1 MDISFHTTIL
11 HSLEYL
17 TIGFMNRIQVGKLFR
32 GIHMGRKEDNIKRAT
47 EVMHTRDRIRN
58 LAIAAHIDHGK
69 TTLSDNLIAGAGMM
83 SEELAGKSRVLDF
96 DDQESAR
103 GITINA
109 ASASMVHG
117 VNGEDYLINLIDTPG
132 HVDFGG
138 DVTRAMRAVDG
149 CIILTCAVEGA
160 MPQTETVVR
169 QALKEKVKP
178 VLFINK
184 VDRLINELQVTPDD
198 MQKRFMEQITKVNN
212 LIRQF
217 APDEHKKSWQVSVQD
232 GTVAFGSAYH
242 NWGITVPYMSKS
254 GISFKDIFEH
264 CNNEQQKELAK
275 KAPVHEVLLDMSV
288 EKLPS
293 PMVAQK
299 YRIPNI
305 WQGDLDSEVG
315 KSMLKCDSDGPL
327 SLMITKIWMDPHA
340 GEVAVGRVYSGSI
353 KHGET
358 VWAIGGA
365 KAERVQQVSMMVG
378 GDRIQVPE
386 VSAGN
391 IAALTGV
398 RSAAAGVTIAREKDA
413 TPFEAIRHYSEPV
426 VTVAVEPKAMKDLP
440 KFIDALRSL
449 AKSDASLQV
458 FTNQETGEAL
468 LAGMGELHLEITVYR
483 LEEEQNIKVNVS
495 EPIVVYRESI
505 SSDNKGNAFEG
516 KSPNRHNRFYIEVE
530 PLPLDVIQA
539 LREGLLGDGPVR
551 LKDAKETGNK
561 FAEFGMDKDLMRK
574 IYAIN
579 GTSVLVNDTK
589 GIQNLHETRELII
602 EAFNDVCKKGPVADE
617 PLLGVMVRLVDAKL
631 HEDAI
636 HRGPA
641 QTIPAV
647 RNAVK
652 GALIRARSVMFEP
665 IQKIRIDAP
674 NEWIGGITREVTTRR
689 GIIEDMPVEGGV
701 ASVIGKMPVAES
713 FGFSNDIR
721 AASQGRAVWNTE
733 NAGYEQVPTEL
744 FHKVTGEIRNRKGL
758 KEELPTES
766 QYSD

>member
-1 MDISFHTTIL
+1 
-11 HSLEYL
+11 
-17 TIGFMNRIQVGKLFR
+17 
-32 GIHMGRKEDNIKRAT
+32 MGRKEDNIKRAT
-47 EVMHTRDRIRN
+47 EVMHNRERIRN

-83 SEELAGKSRVLDF
+83 SEDLAGKSRVLDF

-109 ASASMVHG
+109 ASASMVHS
-117 VNGEDYLINLIDTPG
+117 VNGEDHLINLIDTPG

-184 VDRLINELQVTPDD
+184 VDRLINELQVTPED
-198 MQKRFMEQITKVNN
+198 MQERFMTQITKVNK
-212 LIRQF
+212 LIRSF
-217 APDEHKKSWQVSVQD
+217 APEEHKSDWQVSVQD

-242 NWGITVPYMSKS
+242 NWGITVPYMAKS

-264 CNNEQQKELAK
+264 CHNEQQKELAG
-275 KAPVHEVLLDMSV
+275 KAPVHEVLLDMAV

-293 PMVAQK
+293 PLIAQE

-305 WQGDLDSEVG
+305 WQGDLDSTTG
-315 KSMLKCDSDGPL
+315 KAMIGCDSDGPL

-340 GEVAVGRVYSGSI
+340 GEVAVGRVYSGTI
-353 KHGET
+353 KQGES
-358 VWAIGGA
+358 VWSIGGA

-378 GDRIQVPE
+378 GDRIPVPG

-398 RSAAAGVTIAREKDA
+398 RSAAAGVTLSREQDS

-426 VTVAVEPKAMKDLP
+426 VTIAIEPKSLKDLP
-440 KFIDALRSL
+440 KFVDALRSL
-449 AKSDASLQV
+449 GKADASLQV
-458 FTNQETGEAL
+458 TTNQETGEAL
-468 LAGMGELHLEITVYR
+468 LAGMGELHLEITIYR
-483 LEEEQNIKVNVS
+483 LEEEQGIKVNQS
-495 EPIVVYRESI
+495 NPIVVYRESI
-505 SSDNKGNAFEG
+505 SDDNKGRSFEG
-516 KSPNRHNRFYIEVE
+516 KSPNRHNRFYVEVE
-530 PLPLDVIQA
+530 QLPEEVVTA
-539 LREGLLGDGPVR
+539 LREGHFGDGPVR
-551 LKDAKETGNK
+551 TKDAKETGNK
-561 FAEFGMDKDLMRK
+561 FAEYGMDKDLMRK

-602 EAFNDVCKKGPVADE
+602 EAFNDVCKKGPIAEE
-617 PLLGVMVRLVDAKL
+617 PLTGVMARLVDAKL

-647 RNAVK
+647 RNSIK
-652 GALIRARSVMFEP
+652 GALIRANSVLFEP

-674 NEWIGGITREVTTRR
+674 TEWAGGITRQLNTRR
-689 GIIEDMPVEGGV
+689 GVIEDMPVEGDV
-701 ASVIGKMPVAES
+701 TSVLGKMPVAES

-721 AASQGRAVWNTE
+721 AATQGRAVWNTE
-733 NAGYEQVPTEL
+733 NAGYQQVPPNL
-744 FHKVTGEIRNRKGL
+744 FHKIVAEIRQRKGL
-758 KEELPTES
+758 KEEIPGEANYT
-766 QYSD
+766 D

>member
-1 MDISFHTTIL
+1 
-11 HSLEYL
+11 
-17 TIGFMNRIQVGKLFR
+17 
-32 GIHMGRKEDNIKRAT
+32 MGRKEDNIKRAT
-47 EVMHTRDRIRN
+47 EVMRTRERIRN

-109 ASASMVHG
+109 ASASMVHN
-117 VNGEDYLINLIDTPG
+117 VNGHDYLINLIDTPG

-184 VDRLINELQVTPDD
+184 VDRLINELQVTPED
-198 MQKRFMEQITKVNN
+198 MQERFMVQITKVNN
-212 LIRQF
+212 LISRF
-217 APDEHKKSWQVSVQD
+217 APDGHEKDWQVSVQD

-254 GISFKDIFEH
+254 GISFKEIFEH
-264 CNNEQQKELAK
+264 CHNEQQRELAK
-275 KAPVHEVLLDMSV
+275 KAPVHEVLLDMTV

-293 PMVAQK
+293 PLIAQE

-305 WQGDLDSEVG
+305 WQGELESEVG
-315 KSMLKCDSDGPL
+315 VSMLQCDSDGPL
-327 SLMITKIWMDPHA
+327 SLMITKIWMDQHA
-340 GEVAVGRVYSGSI
+340 GEVAVGRVYSGTI
-353 KHGET
+353 KQGET
-358 VWAIGGA
+358 VWAIGSA

-378 GDRIQVPE
+378 SDRIQVPG

-398 RSAAAGVTIAREKDA
+398 RSAAAGVTIARDQDA

-426 VTVAVEPKAMKDLP
+426 VTVAIEPKAMKDLP
-440 KFIDALRSL
+440 KFIDALRGL
-449 AKSDASLQV
+449 AKADASLEV
-458 FTNQETGEAL
+458 STNQETGEAL

-483 LEEEQNIKVNVS
+483 LEEERGIKVNVS

-505 SSDNKGNAFEG
+505 SGDNKGRPFEG

-530 PLPLDVIQA
+530 PLTEEVVQA
-539 LREGLLGDGPVR
+539 LREGHFGNGPVR
-551 LKDAKETGNK
+551 AKDAKETGNK
-561 FAEFGMDKDLMRK
+561 FAEFGMDKNLMRK

-579 GTSVLVNDTK
+579 GTTVLVNDTK

-602 EAFNDVCKKGPVADE
+602 EAFNDVCKKGPIAEE
-617 PLLGVMVRLVDAKL
+617 PLTGVMVKLVDAKL

-647 RNAVK
+647 RNAIK
-652 GALIRARSVMFEP
+652 GALIRASSVMFEP

-721 AASQGRAVWNTE
+721 AATQGRAVWNTE
-733 NAGYEQVPTEL
+733 NAGYVQVPSDL
-744 FHKVTGEIRNRKGL
+744 FHKVSGEIRRRKGL
-758 KEELPTES
+758 KEEIPGES
-766 QYSD
+766 QYTD

>member
-1 MDISFHTTIL
+1 
-11 HSLEYL
+11 
-17 TIGFMNRIQVGKLFR
+17 
-32 GIHMGRKEDNIKRAT
+32 MGRKEDNIKRAT
-47 EVMHTRDRIRN
+47 EVMHQREQIRN

-83 SEELAGKSRVLDF
+83 SVDLAGKSRVLDF

-109 ASASMVHG
+109 ASASMVHTVG
-117 VNGEDYLINLIDTPG
+117 NQDYLINLIDTPG

-184 VDRLINELQVTPDD
+184 VDRLINELQVTPED
-198 MQKRFMEQITKVNN
+198 MIKRFEKQITKVNT

-217 APDEHKKSWQVSVQD
+217 APAEHKKDWQVSVDD

-242 NWGITVPYMSKS
+242 NWGITVPYMQKS
-254 GISFKDIFEH
+254 GVNFTQIFEY

-288 EKLPS
+288 ALLPS
-293 PMVAQK
+293 PLVAQK

-305 WQGDLDSEVG
+305 WQGDLESEIG
-315 KSMLKCDSDGPL
+315 AAMLDCDPSGPL

-340 GEVAVGRVYSGSI
+340 GEVAVGRLYSGTI
-353 KHGET
+353 KHGES
-358 VWAIGGA
+358 VWALGA
-365 KAERVQQVSMMVG
+365 AKSERVQQVSMMVG
-378 GDRIQVPE
+378 SDRIQVPE
-386 VSAGN
+386 VTSGN
-391 IAALTGV
+391 IVALTGV
-398 RSAAAGVTIAREKDA
+398 RSAAAGVTITRDEDT

-426 VTVAVEPKAMKDLP
+426 VTVAVEPKSMKDLP
-440 KFIDALRSL
+440 KFIGALHGL
-449 AKSDASLQV
+449 AKADASLEV
-458 FTNQETGEAL
+458 STNQETGEAL

-483 LEEEQNIKVNVS
+483 LEEEQGIKVSVS
-495 EPIVVYRESI
+495 DPIVVYRESI
-505 SSDNKGNAFEG
+505 SSDNKKRPFEG
-516 KSPNRHNRFYIEVE
+516 KSPNRHNRFYIETE
-530 PLPLDVIQA
+530 PLPDDVTNA
-539 LREGLLGDGPVR
+539 LREGAFGDGAVR
-551 LKDAKETGNK
+551 NKDAKEIGNR

-579 GTSVLVNDTK
+579 GTNVLVNDTK

-602 EAFNDVCKKGPVADE
+602 ECFNDVCMKGPIAEE
-617 PLLGVMVRLVDAKL
+617 PLMGVMVRLVDAKL

-647 RNAVK
+647 RKAVK
-652 GALIRARSVMFEP
+652 GALLRSKSVIFEP
-665 IQKIRIDAP
+665 LQKIRIDAP
-674 NEWIGGITREVTTRR
+674 NDVIGGVTREVTTRR
-689 GIIEDMPVEGGV
+689 GVIEDMPIDGNT
-701 ASVIGKMPVAES
+701 ASVIGTMPVAET

-721 AASQGRAVWNTE
+721 AATQGRAIWNTE
-733 NAGYEQVPTEL
+733 NAGYVHLPPSL
-744 FHKVTGEIRNRKGL
+744 FEKITAEIRERKGL
-758 KEELPTES
+758 QSEIPGEAHYT
-766 QYSD
+766 D

>member
-1 MDISFHTTIL
+1 
-11 HSLEYL
+11 
-17 TIGFMNRIQVGKLFR
+17 
-32 GIHMGRKEDNIKRAT
+32 MGRKEDNIKRAT
-47 EVMHTRDRIRN
+47 EVMHSREHIRN

-96 DDQESAR
+96 DDQEAAR

-109 ASASMVHG
+109 ASASMVHK
-117 VNGEDYLINLIDTPG
+117 VNGQDYLINLIDTPG

-184 VDRLINELQVTPDD
+184 VDRLINELQVTPED
-198 MQKRFMEQITKVNN
+198 MQERFMIQISKVNN
-212 LIRQF
+212 LIRRF
-217 APDEHKKSWQVSVQD
+217 APEEHKKNWQVSVQD
-232 GTVAFGSAYH
+232 GTVAFGSAFH

-264 CNNEQQKELAK
+264 CHNEQQRELAK
-275 KAPVHEVLLDMSV
+275 KAPVHEVLLDMTV

-293 PMVAQK
+293 PMIAQE

-305 WQGDLDSEVG
+305 WQGELESSVG
-315 KSMLKCDSDGPL
+315 KSMLQCDSGGPL

-340 GEVAVGRVYSGSI
+340 GEVAVGRVYSGTV
-353 KHGET
+353 KQGDA
-358 VWAIGGA
+358 VWAIGSA
-365 KAERVQQVSMMVG
+365 KSERVQQVSMMVG
-378 GDRIQVPE
+378 SERIQVPE

-398 RSAAAGVTIAREKDA
+398 RSAAAGVTIAREQDA

-426 VTVAVEPKAMKDLP
+426 VTVAIEPKAMKDLP
-440 KFIDALRSL
+440 KFIDALRGL
-449 AKSDASLQV
+449 AKADASLEV

-483 LEEEQNIKVNVS
+483 LEEEQGIKVNVS

-505 SSDNKGNAFEG
+505 SGNNKGRPFEG
-516 KSPNRHNRFYIEVE
+516 KSPNRHNRFYVEAE
-530 PLPLDVIQA
+530 PLSEEVIQA
-539 LREGLLGDGPVR
+539 LREGHFGDGPVR
-551 LKDAKETGNK
+551 AKDAKETGNK
-561 FAEFGMDKDLMRK
+561 FAEFGLDKNMMRK

-579 GTSVLVNDTK
+579 GTTVLVNDTK

-602 EAFNDVCKKGPVADE
+602 EAFNDVCKKGPIAEE
-617 PLLGVMVRLVDAKL
+617 PLTGVLVRLVDAKL

-647 RNAVK
+647 RNAIK
-652 GALIRARSVMFEP
+652 GSLIRSNSVMFEP

-721 AASQGRAVWNTE
+721 AATQGRAVWNTE
-733 NAGYEQVPTEL
+733 NAGYVQVPSDL
-744 FHKVTGEIRNRKGL
+744 FHKISGEIRQRKGL
-758 KEELPTES
+758 KEEIPGES
-766 QYSD
+766 QYTD

>member
-1 MDISFHTTIL
+1 
-11 HSLEYL
+11 
-17 TIGFMNRIQVGKLFR
+17 
-32 GIHMGRKEDNIKRAT
+32 MGRKEDNIKRAT
-47 EVMHTRDRIRN
+47 EVMQTRERIRN

-109 ASASMVHG
+109 ASASMVHD
-117 VNGEDYLINLIDTPG
+117 VNGHDYLINLIDTPG

-184 VDRLINELQVTPDD
+184 VDRLINELQVTPED
-198 MQKRFMEQITKVNN
+198 MQERFMVQITKVNN
-212 LIRQF
+212 LISRF
-217 APDEHKKSWQVSVQD
+217 APDGHEKDWQVSVQD

-254 GISFKDIFEH
+254 GISFKEIFEH
-264 CNNEQQKELAK
+264 CHNDQQRELAR
-275 KAPVHEVLLDMSV
+275 KAPVHEVLLDMTV

-293 PMVAQK
+293 PLIAQE

-305 WQGDLDSEVG
+305 WQGELESEVG
-315 KSMLKCDSDGPL
+315 VSMLQCDSDGPL
-327 SLMITKIWMDPHA
+327 SLMITKIWMDQHA
-340 GEVAVGRVYSGSI
+340 GEVAVGRVYSGTI
-353 KHGET
+353 KQGET
-358 VWAIGGA
+358 VWAIGSA

-378 GDRIQVPE
+378 SDRIPVPG

-398 RSAAAGVTIAREKDA
+398 RSAAAGVTIARDQDA

-426 VTVAVEPKAMKDLP
+426 VTVAIEPKAMKDLP
-440 KFIDALRSL
+440 KFIDALRGL
-449 AKSDASLQV
+449 AKADASLEV
-458 FTNQETGEAL
+458 STNQETGEAL

-483 LEEEQNIKVNVS
+483 LEEERGIKVNVS

-505 SSDNKGNAFEG
+505 SGDNKGRPFEG

-530 PLPLDVIQA
+530 PLTEEVVQA
-539 LREGLLGDGPVR
+539 LREGHFGNGPVR
-551 LKDAKETGNK
+551 AKDAKETGNK
-561 FAEFGMDKDLMRK
+561 FAEFGMDKNLMRK

-579 GTSVLVNDTK
+579 GTTVLVNDTK

-602 EAFNDVCKKGPVADE
+602 EAFNDVCKKGPIAEE
-617 PLLGVMVRLVDAKL
+617 PLTGVMVKLVDAKL

-647 RNAVK
+647 RNAIK
-652 GALIRARSVMFEP
+652 GALIRASSVMFEP

-721 AASQGRAVWNTE
+721 AATQGRAVWNTE
-733 NAGYEQVPTEL
+733 NAGYVQVPSDL
-744 FHKVTGEIRNRKGL
+744 FHKVSGEIRRRKGL
-758 KEELPTES
+758 KEEIPGES
-766 QYSD
+766 QYTD

>member
-1 MDISFHTTIL
+1 
-11 HSLEYL
+11 
-17 TIGFMNRIQVGKLFR
+17 
-32 GIHMGRKEDNIKRAT
+32 MGRKEDNIKRAT
-47 EVMHTRDRIRN
+47 EVMHQREQIRN

-83 SEELAGKSRVLDF
+83 SEDLAGKSRVLDF

-109 ASASMVHG
+109 ASASMVHTVG
-117 VNGEDYLINLIDTPG
+117 TQDYLINLIDTPG

-184 VDRLINELQVTPDD
+184 VDRLINELQVTPED
-198 MQKRFMEQITKVNN
+198 MMKRFEEQITKVNT

-217 APDEHKKSWQVSVQD
+217 APTEHRQDWQVSVND

-242 NWGITVPYMSKS
+242 NWGITVPYMKKS
-254 GISFKDIFEH
+254 GVNFNQIFEY

-275 KAPVHEVLLDMSV
+275 KAPVHEVLLDMAV
-288 EKLPS
+288 EMLPS
-293 PMVAQK
+293 PLVAQK

-305 WQGDLDSEVG
+305 WQGDLESEIG
-315 KSMLKCDSDGPL
+315 TAMLSCDSRGPL

-340 GEVAVGRVYSGSI
+340 GEVAVGRLYSGTI
-353 KHGET
+353 KHGES
-358 VWAIGGA
+358 VWALGA
-365 KAERVQQVSMMVG
+365 AKSERVQQVSMMVG
-378 GDRIQVPE
+378 SDRIQVPE
-386 VSAGN
+386 VTSGN
-391 IAALTGV
+391 IVALTGV
-398 RSAAAGVTIAREKDA
+398 RSAAAGVTITRDEDT

-426 VTVAVEPKAMKDLP
+426 VTVAVEPKSMKDLP
-440 KFIDALRSL
+440 KFVGALHSL
-449 AKSDASLQV
+449 AKADASLEV
-458 FTNQETGEAL
+458 STNQETGEAL

-483 LEEEQNIKVNVS
+483 LEEEQGIKVSVS
-495 EPIVVYRESI
+495 DPIVVYRESI
-505 SSDNKGNAFEG
+505 SLDNKGRAFEG
-516 KSPNRHNRFYIEVE
+516 KSPNRHNRFYIETE
-530 PLPLDVIQA
+530 PLPDDVTQA
-539 LREGLLGDGPVR
+539 MREGIFGDGAVR
-551 LKDAKETGNK
+551 NQDAKEVGNK

-574 IYAIN
+574 VYAIH
-579 GTSVLVNDTK
+579 GTNVLVNDTK

-602 EAFNDVCKKGPVADE
+602 EGFNDVCKKGPVAEE
-617 PLLGVMVRLVDAKL
+617 PLMGVMVRLVDAKL

-647 RNAVK
+647 RNAIK
-652 GALIRARSVMFEP
+652 GALMRSKSVIFEP
-665 IQKIRIDAP
+665 MQNIRIDAP
-674 NEWIGGITREVTTRR
+674 NDVIGGVTREVTTRR
-689 GIIEDMPVEGGV
+689 GVIEDMPVEGGT

-721 AASQGRAVWNTE
+721 AATQGRAIWNTE
-733 NAGYEQVPTEL
+733 NSGYVHLPINL
-744 FHKVTGEIRNRKGL
+744 FDKVTSEIRERKGL
-758 KEELPTES
+758 KAEIPGEAH
-766 QYSD
+766 YMD

>member
-1 MDISFHTTIL
+1 
-11 HSLEYL
+11 
-17 TIGFMNRIQVGKLFR
+17 
-32 GIHMGRKEDNIKRAT
+32 MGRKEDNIKRAT
-47 EVMHTRDRIRN
+47 EVMHQRERIRN

-109 ASASMVHG
+109 ASASMVHSVSG
-117 VNGEDYLINLIDTPG
+117 DDYLINLIDTPG

-184 VDRLINELQVTPDD
+184 VDRLINALQVTPED
-198 MQKRFMEQITKVNN
+198 MLERFKEQITRVNT

-217 APDEHKKSWQVSVQD
+217 APEEHRKDWQVSVEG

-242 NWGITVPYMSKS
+242 NWGITVPYMQKS
-254 GISFKDIFEH
+254 GVNFTQIFEFCH
-264 CNNEQQKELAK
+264 NEEQKELAK
-275 KAPVHEVLLDMSV
+275 KAPVHEVLLDMAV
-288 EKLPS
+288 EVLPS
-293 PMVAQK
+293 PLVAQK

-305 WQGDLDSEVG
+305 WQGDLESETGTAMISCDSE
-315 KSMLKCDSDGPL
+315 GPL

-340 GEVAVGRVYSGSI
+340 GEVAVGRIYSGTIS
-353 KHGET
+353 HGET
-358 VWAIGGA
+358 VWALGGA
-365 KAERVQQVSMMVG
+365 KPERVQQVSMMVG

-386 VSAGN
+386 VSSGN
-391 IAALTGV
+391 IVALTGV
-398 RSAAAGVTIAREKDA
+398 RSAAAGVTITREEDA

-426 VTVAVEPKAMKDLP
+426 VTVAVEPKSMKDLP

-449 AKSDASLQV
+449 AKADASLQV
-458 FTNQETGEAL
+458 STNQETGEAL

-483 LEEEQNIKVNVS
+483 LEEEQNIKVTVS

-505 SSDNKGNAFEG
+505 SQDNKGRAFEG
-516 KSPNRHNRFYIEVE
+516 KSPNRHNRFYIETE
-530 PLPLDVIQA
+530 PLPDDVVNA
-539 LREGLLGDGPVR
+539 LREGAFGDGAVR
-551 LKDAKETGNK
+551 NKDAKAVGDQ
-561 FAEFGMDKDLMRK
+561 FAEFGMNKDLMRK

-579 GTSVLVNDTK
+579 GTNVLVNDTK

-602 EAFNDVCKKGPVADE
+602 EGFNDVCKKGPVADE
-617 PLLGVMVRLVDAKL
+617 PLMGVMVRLVDAKL

-647 RNAVK
+647 RNALK
-652 GALIRARSVMFEP
+652 GALIRSKSVIFEP
-665 IQKIRIDAP
+665 IQNIRIDAP
-674 NEWIGGITREVTTRR
+674 NDVIGGVTREVTTRR
-689 GIIEDMPVEGGV
+689 GVIEDMPVDGST
-701 ASVIGKMPVAES
+701 ASVIGTMPVAET

-733 NAGYEQVPTEL
+733 NAGYVHLPPNL
-744 FHKVTGEIRNRKGL
+744 FGDVTAEIRERKGL
-758 KEELPTES
+758 KPEIPGEA
-766 QYSD
+766 QYMD

>member
-1 MDISFHTTIL
+1 
-11 HSLEYL
+11 
-17 TIGFMNRIQVGKLFR
+17 
-32 GIHMGRKEDNIKRAT
+32 MGRKEDNIKRAT
-47 EVMHTRDRIRN
+47 EVMHVREKIRN

-83 SEELAGKSRVLDF
+83 SEDLAGKSRVLDF

-117 VNGEDYLINLIDTPG
+117 VGGDDYLINLIDTPG

-169 QALKEKVKP
+169 QALKEKVRP

-184 VDRLINELQVTPDD
+184 VDRLINELQVTPQD
-198 MQKRFMEQITKVNN
+198 MISRFEEQITRVNT

-217 APDEHKKSWQVSVQD
+217 APAEHRKDWQVNVQD

-242 NWGITVPYMSKS
+242 NWGITLPYMEKS
-254 GISFKDIFEH
+254 GVGFKDIFEH
-264 CNNEQQKELAK
+264 CHNEEQKELSK
-275 KAPVHEVLLDMSV
+275 KAPVHEVLLDMAV

-293 PMVAQK
+293 PLVAQQ

-305 WQGDLDSEVG
+305 WQGDLESETGLAMLSCDSE
-315 KSMLKCDSDGPL
+315 GPL

-340 GEVAVGRVYSGSI
+340 GEVAVGRIYSGTI

-358 VWAIGGA
+358 VWALGGA
-365 KAERVQQVSMMVG
+365 KSERVQQVSMMVG
-378 GDRIQVPE
+378 SDRIQVPE
-386 VSAGN
+386 VTSGN
-391 IAALTGV
+391 IVALTGV
-398 RSAAAGVTIAREKDA
+398 RSAAAGVTITRDEDS

-426 VTVAVEPKAMKDLP
+426 VTVAVEPKSMKDLP
-440 KFIDALRSL
+440 KFIDALRTL
-449 AKSDASLQV
+449 GKADASLQV
-458 FTNQETGEAL
+458 STNQETGEAL

-483 LEEEQNIKVNVS
+483 LEEEQGIKVTVS

-505 SSDNKGNAFEG
+505 SSDNTGRAFEG
-516 KSPNRHNRFYIEVE
+516 KSPNRHNRFYIETE
-530 PLPLDVIQA
+530 PLPDDVTNA
-539 LREGLLGDGPVR
+539 LREGTFGDGAVR
-551 LKDAKETGNK
+551 NKDAKEIGDR
-561 FAEFGMDKDLMRK
+561 FAEFGMNKDLMRK

-579 GTSVLVNDTK
+579 GTNILVNDTK

-602 EAFNDVCKKGPVADE
+602 EGFNDVCEKGPVADE
-617 PLLGVMVRLVDAKL
+617 PLMGVMVRLVDAKL

-652 GALIRARSVMFEP
+652 GALLRSKSVIFEP
-665 IQKIRIDAP
+665 IQNIRIDAP
-674 NEWIGGITREVTTRR
+674 QDVIGGVTREVTTRR
-689 GIIEDMPVEGGV
+689 GVIEDMPIDGNT
-701 ASVIGKMPVAES
+701 ASVIGVMPVAES

-721 AASQGRAVWNTE
+721 AATQGRAVWNTE
-733 NAGYEQVPTEL
+733 NAGYVHLPPSL
-744 FHKVTGEIRNRKGL
+744 FHKVTAEIRERKGL
-758 KEELPTES
+758 KLDIPDEL
-766 QYSD
+766 QYTD

>member
-1 MDISFHTTIL
+1 
-11 HSLEYL
+11 
-17 TIGFMNRIQVGKLFR
+17 
-32 GIHMGRKEDNIKRAT
+32 MGRKEDNIKRAT
-47 EVMHTRDRIRN
+47 EVMHSREHIRN

-96 DDQESAR
+96 DDQEAAR

-109 ASASMVHG
+109 ASASMVHK
-117 VNGEDYLINLIDTPG
+117 VNGQDYLINLIDTPG

-184 VDRLINELQVTPDD
+184 VDRLINELQVTPED
-198 MQKRFMEQITKVNN
+198 MQERFMIQISKVNN
-212 LIRQF
+212 LIRRF
-217 APDEHKKSWQVSVQD
+217 APEEHKKNWQVSVQD
-232 GTVAFGSAYH
+232 GTVAFGSAFH

-264 CNNEQQKELAK
+264 CHNEQQRELAK
-275 KAPVHEVLLDMSV
+275 KAPVHEVLLDMTV

-293 PMVAQK
+293 PMIAQE

-305 WQGDLDSEVG
+305 WQGELESSVG
-315 KSMLKCDSDGPL
+315 KSMLQCDSGGPL

-340 GEVAVGRVYSGSI
+340 GEVAVGRVYSGTV
-353 KHGET
+353 KQGDA
-358 VWAIGGA
+358 VWAIGSA
-365 KAERVQQVSMMVG
+365 KSERVQQVSMMVG
-378 GDRIQVPE
+378 SDRIQVPE

-398 RSAAAGVTIAREKDA
+398 RSAAAGVTIAREQDA

-426 VTVAVEPKAMKDLP
+426 VTVAIEPKAMKDLP
-440 KFIDALRSL
+440 KFIDALRGL
-449 AKSDASLQV
+449 AKADASLEV

-483 LEEEQNIKVNVS
+483 LEEEQGIKVNVS

-505 SSDNKGNAFEG
+505 SGNNKGRPFEG
-516 KSPNRHNRFYIEVE
+516 KSPNRHNRFYVEAE
-530 PLPLDVIQA
+530 PLSEEVIQA
-539 LREGLLGDGPVR
+539 LREGHFGDGPVR
-551 LKDAKETGNK
+551 AKDAKETGNK
-561 FAEFGMDKDLMRK
+561 FAEFGLDKNMMRK

-579 GTSVLVNDTK
+579 GTTVLVNDTK

-602 EAFNDVCKKGPVADE
+602 EAFNDVCKKGPIAEE
-617 PLLGVMVRLVDAKL
+617 PLTGVLVRLVDAKL

-647 RNAVK
+647 RNAIK
-652 GALIRARSVMFEP
+652 GSLIRSNSVMFEP

-721 AASQGRAVWNTE
+721 AATQGRAVWNTE
-733 NAGYEQVPTEL
+733 NAGYVQVPSDL
-744 FHKVTGEIRNRKGL
+744 FHKISGEIRQRKGL
-758 KEELPTES
+758 KEEIPGES
-766 QYSD
+766 QYTD